1 MRRNFF
7 HSVQVLESKI
17 AFQPFLGAFQ
27 NFNEVLEIKSRV
39 KPGSIHKQPTRK

>member
-7 HSVQVLESKI
+7 RSVQVLESKI
-17 AFQPFLGAFQ
+17 AFQPFLGVFQ

-39 KPGSIHKQPTRK
+39 KPGSIHKQSTRR

>member
-17 AFQPFLGAFQ
+17 ACQAFFGAFQ
-27 NFNEVLEIKSRV
+27 KFNEVLEIKSRV
-39 KPGSIHKQPTRK
+39 KPGSLQRQRL